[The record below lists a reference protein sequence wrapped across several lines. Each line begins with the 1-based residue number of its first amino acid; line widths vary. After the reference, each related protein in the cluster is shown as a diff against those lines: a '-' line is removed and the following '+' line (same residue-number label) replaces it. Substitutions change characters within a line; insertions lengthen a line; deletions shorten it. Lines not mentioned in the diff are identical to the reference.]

1 MTHLGQLARAI
12 GTTEGWRPFV
22 RAAAIEM
29 VGWPSVNGTTG
40 EVAFAD
46 RLRTSIAS
54 LPHFQSHPDAV
65 WLEAIPGDPMGRSNV
80 FALVGGRGSR
90 GVVLMGHYDVVSTE
104 TYGRLEQLALEPEE
118 LRRALIDELIRS
130 ARGPEEE
137 LALQDLRDG
146 GFLPGRGML
155 DMKTGLAAGL
165 AVLVRCAEGGEGS
178 VLLVATPDEE
188 AMSRGARAAVGQ
200 LAAVAERTGIEF
212 VAAINLDAE
221 ADKGDGSRGRAIFL
235 GSVGK
240 MLPAVFLV
248 GRPAHAGTPT
258 DGVNAAYLAATLV
271 ADLELS
277 AIEAAH
283 DGQPLAPPTCLCL
296 RDLKL
301 GYDVTLPS
309 TSFVAFNV
317 LFTARSPA
325 EVFNAFVER
334 VEAAL
339 GRGLRVLVDRAGSP
353 LAGMQH
359 GSPEVPVLKFA
370 EVADRD
376 ADALS
381 ATVRSVVL
389 ANTPDAD
396 RVTWDVAAAERL
408 GVPVINIGPWGRD
421 YHQRLERVHEAYSFE
436 TVPEL
441 VYRVVHDLLQEE
453 KAS

>member
-1 MTHLGQLARAI
+1 
-12 GTTEGWRPFV
+12 
-22 RAAAIEM
+22 
-29 VGWPSVNGTTG
+29 
-40 EVAFAD
+40 
-46 RLRTSIAS
+46 
-54 LPHFQSHPDAV
+54 
-65 WLEAIPGDPMGRSNV
+65 
-80 FALVGGRGSR
+80 
-90 GVVLMGHYDVVSTE
+90 
-104 TYGRLEQLALEPEE
+104 
-118 LRRALIDELIRS
+118 
-130 ARGPEEE
+130 
-137 LALQDLRDG
+137 
-146 GFLPGRGML
+146 
-155 DMKTGLAAGL
+155 
-165 AVLVRCAEGGEGS
+165 
-178 VLLVATPDEE
+178 
-188 AMSRGARAAVGQ
+188 
-200 LAAVAERTGIEF
+200 
-212 VAAINLDAE
+212 
-221 ADKGDGSRGRAIFL
+221 
-235 GSVGK
+235 
-240 MLPAVFLV
+240 
-248 GRPAHAGTPT
+248 
-258 DGVNAAYLAATLV
+258 VNAAYLAATLV

-381 ATVRSVVL
+381 ATVQSVVL

-441 VYRVVHDLLQEE
+441 VYRVVHDLVQEE

>member
-1 MTHLGQLARAI
+1 
-12 GTTEGWRPFV
+12 
-22 RAAAIEM
+22 
-29 VGWPSVNGTTG
+29 
-40 EVAFAD
+40 
-46 RLRTSIAS
+46 
-54 LPHFQSHPDAV
+54 
-65 WLEAIPGDPMGRSNV
+65 
-80 FALVGGRGSR
+80 
-90 GVVLMGHYDVVSTE
+90 MGHYDVVSTE

-118 LRRALIDELIRS
+118 LRRALVDELIRS

-317 LFTARSPA
+317 PFTARSPA

-381 ATVRSVVL
+381 ATVQSVVL